1 MFKLATGKARTNSV
15 MTKLRKIDGTMT
27 SSILETMNVM
37 LDQLITDDAEEENQ
51 HHKNIR
57 KIIDEQIYTRDDAE
71 ITEGEINKR

>member
-57 KIIDEQIYTRDDAE
+57 KIIDEPIYTRDDAE

>member
-1 MFKLATGKARTNSV
+1 
-15 MTKLRKIDGTMT
+15 
-27 SSILETMNVM
+27 MNVM

-57 KIIDEQIYTRDDAE
+57 EIIEEPIYTRDDAE